1 MLTLG
6 EVHTGL
12 LQNSTSV
19 SQARSLQLLALV
31 LGERVRQSARPIAY
45 AVSPDRLTGVDC
57 RLATVSKARV
67 RGVGTVVSRAAI
79 TGGHVLQGSTFAR
92 VVKGEADRRLPWSH
106 YMSQPGVVETVGKAD
121 QEDLANGFT
130 ETKPGGGG
138 WGAGRTP
145 ALPNLDLGA
154 VSDRM
159 MDEVQVAD
167 GLDRKPPF
175 RMARTRLRWVV
186 AHGTSSAHGTSP
198 AHGGRGAKAGGG
210 TSARIRFSI
219 DNDTLRTTAI
229 EVDVDDPRSIAAF
242 CEDLALHDW
251 LLTTLLDIVERSRIG
266 DGSRERVID
275 RLRPAIDYLLHLWMP
290 AARVDEAV
298 LPLWESLERR
308 PGFTKQWRALVDRIR
323 DQVAVGTVAQLSAV
337 GGWAE

>member
-19 SQARSLQLLALV
+19 SQARSVQLLALV
-31 LGERVRQSARPIAY
+31 LGERVRQSTRPIAY

-57 RLATVSKARV
+57 LLATVSKARV
-67 RGVGTVVSRAAI
+67 RGVGTMVSRAAI
-79 TGGHVLQGSTFAR
+79 TGGHVLQGSTFTR

-106 YMSQPGVVETVGKAD
+106 YMSRPGVVETMGKAQ

-130 ETKPGGGG
+130 ETK
-138 WGAGRTP
+138 P

-154 VSDRM
+154 VSDRL
-159 MDEVQVAD
+159 MDEVQVSM
-167 GLDRKPPF
+167 GLDRTPPF

-186 AHGTSSAHGTSP
+186 TH
-198 AHGGRGAKAGGG
+198 
-210 TSARIRFSI
+210 TSAPAQTRIHFAI
-219 DNDTLRTTAI
+219 ENDTLRTMAI
-229 EVDVDDPRSIAAF
+229 AVDVDDPLSVATL

-251 LLTTLLDIVERSRIG
+251 LLTTLLELIERSRIG
-266 DGSRERVID
+266 DGSRAHMVD

-290 AARVDEAV
+290 AARVDQAV

-308 PGFTKQWRALVDRIR
+308 PGFTKQWRALVNRIR

-337 GGWAE
+337 AGENAGRT

>member
-19 SQARSLQLLALV
+19 PQATSLRLLALV
-31 LGERVRQSARPIAY
+31 LGERVRHSSRPIAY
-45 AVSPDRLTGVDC
+45 AVSPERLTGVDC
-57 RLATVSKARV
+57 RLPTVSKARV

-79 TGGHVLQGSTFAR
+79 TGGHVLQGSTFTR

-106 YMSQPGVVETVGKAD
+106 YMSRPGVVETIGKAD
-121 QEDLANGFT
+121 QQDLADGFV
-130 ETKPGGGG
+130 ETK
-138 WGAGRTP
+138 P

-154 VSDRM
+154 ISDRV
-159 MDEVQVAD
+159 MDEVQVAE
-167 GLDRKPPF
+167 GLDRRPPF

-186 AHGTSSAHGTSP
+186 AHTSP
-198 AHGGRGAKAGGG
+198 GRH
-210 TSARIRFSI
+210 SRIRFSI
-219 DNDTLRTTAI
+219 DNDTLRTIAVEI
-229 EVDVDDPRSIAAF
+229 DVDDPRAVAAF

-266 DGSRERVID
+266 DGSRDRVID

-290 AARVDEAV
+290 AARVDQAV

-308 PGFTKQWRALVDRIR
+308 PGFTKQWQALVNRIR
-323 DQVAVGTVAQLSAV
+323 DQVAVSAV
-337 GGWAE
+337 TRLSGIGGQVV

>member
-19 SQARSLQLLALV
+19 SKARSLQLLALV
-31 LGERVRQSARPIAY
+31 LGEQVRQSSRPIAY

-57 RLATVSKARV
+57 RLATVSKARI

-79 TGGHVLQGSTFAR
+79 TGGHVLQGSTFTR

-121 QEDLANGFT
+121 RDDLADGFT
-130 ETKPGGGG
+130 EIGPGGGG
-138 WGAGRTP
+138 TAAP
-145 ALPNLDLGA
+145 PNLDLGA
-154 VSDRM
+154 VSDRL
-159 MDEVQVAD
+159 MDEVQVAE
-167 GLDRKPPF
+167 GLDRQPPF
-175 RMARTRLRWVV
+175 RMARTQLRWVV
-186 AHGTSSAHGTSP
+186 THSASP
-198 AHGGRGAKAGGG
+198 QRPAQ
-210 TSARIRFSI
+210 IRFSV

-251 LLTTLLDIVERSRIG
+251 LLTTLLDIIERSRIG
-266 DGSRERVID
+266 DGSRTRVID

-290 AARVDEAV
+290 AARVDQAV
-298 LPLWESLERR
+298 LPLWGSLERQ
-308 PGFTKQWRALVDRIR
+308 PGFTKQWRAMVDRIR

-337 GGWAE
+337 AGENASRA